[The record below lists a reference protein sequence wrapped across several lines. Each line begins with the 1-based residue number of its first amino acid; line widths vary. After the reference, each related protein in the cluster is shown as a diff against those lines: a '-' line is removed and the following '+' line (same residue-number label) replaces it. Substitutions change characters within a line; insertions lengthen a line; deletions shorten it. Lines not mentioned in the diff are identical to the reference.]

1 MSAPVPEQES
11 ASRHE
16 ASKYGPGWARV
27 QRQGGARAGANQRRL
42 PAAAASGAIAA
53 HGGSDSG
60 MREPPWKRKNTSSGF
75 EGDVAIVELRARL
88 ALAPDHIPEPV
99 LRRPQGSAWGLAYRL
114 TCIAALAAGGTF
126 ALLTLY
132 APHGEGPARAFG
144 PVEQPA
150 SSDLQV
156 TALSLKRALKS
167 DLARAPQSAPPPLA
181 GRLLTWPTAGNE
193 GHPGRVLTTNVVL
206 PAADPVDMELPRA
219 MDTQDVARNPVE
231 TKMPQQAPAAA
242 PPVTAPLVTTPPVT
256 GQPAPSR
263 NEIAALVARG
273 AKYFAAGDIAAAR
286 LVLRPAALAGDSGA
300 ALALGETYDPVI
312 LTRLGVIGFPG
323 DLAEARDWYR
333 KAAELG
339 STDAPQRLDQL
350 AGLDR

>member
-1 MSAPVPEQES
+1 M
-11 ASRHE
+11 
-16 ASKYGPGWARV
+16 

-99 LRRPQGSAWGLAYRL
+99 LRRPQGSAWGLASRL
-114 TCIAALAAGGTF
+114 ICIAALAAGGTF
-126 ALLTLY
+126 ALLGLY
-132 APHGEGPARAFG
+132 APHREAPARAFG
-144 PVEQPA
+144 PVEQPV
-150 SSDLQV
+150 SSDPQV
-156 TALSLKRALKS
+156 TALSLKSDLKS
-167 DLARAPQSAPPPLA
+167 DLARAPQSAPPPWA
-181 GRLLTWPTAGNE
+181 GRLLAWPTAGNE
-193 GHPGRVLTTNVVL
+193 RHPERDLTTNVVL
-206 PAADPVDMELPRA
+206 PAADPVDTDLPRA
-219 MDTQDVARNPVE
+219 TDTRDVSRNPAE
-231 TKMPQQAPAAA
+231 TKMPQQTPAAAPPVAA
-242 PPVTAPLVTTPPVT
+242 PPVTAPPVTGQPVT
-256 GQPAPSR
+256 GQPARGR
-263 NEIAALVARG
+263 NDIAALVARG
-273 AKYFAAGDIAAAR
+273 AKYFASGDIAAAR

-312 LTRLGVIGFPG
+312 LKRLGVIGFPG